1 MEMRKVVKAC
11 DDDIIESKKKRT
23 HIKEK
28 YADIPSKRKKWLKKI
43 NKEIEQ
49 QEKVKAT
56 FKATMMQYTDKLAKL
71 NSTKS
76 NVEKELDYGDGDDD
90 SSNSSGSDGSS
101 DSEDSK

>member
-1 MEMRKVVKAC
+1 
-11 DDDIIESKKKRT
+11 
-23 HIKEK
+23 
-28 YADIPSKRKKWLKKI
+28 
-43 NKEIEQ
+43 
-49 QEKVKAT
+49 
-56 FKATMMQYTDKLAKL
+56 MMQYTDKLAKL